1 MCIECAIAVP
11 LEGRKCAFKYG
22 YFNTSNWA
30 CGTMLKL
37 REFAEK
43 YYSGNVVTIDDEH
56 ATLIPIEIHLD
67 DTRYTHLLLK
77 WYNSRGRVIDCRML
91 CCEGQALYPTESE
104 LLEIM
109 EV

>member
-1 MCIECAIAVP
+1 MSCRECRKGRP
-11 LEGRKCAFKYG
+11 PEGQRCALGYG

-43 YYSGNVVTIDDEH
+43 YYSGNVVTIDYEH
-56 ATLIPIEIHLD
+56 ATLIPIEIHRA

-77 WYNSRGRVIDCRML
+77 WYKSR
-91 CCEGQALYPTESE
+91 AA
-104 LLEIM
+104 
-109 EV
+109 